1 VAPGRHSQIGKL
13 HKIELDRDAIRPTS
27 DTLYNGPYNS
37 DTPAEETL
45 LYSKLYLEAVL
56 HEFCHAFGQEHVG
69 QVTGTFGYVRSDNG
83 GCVADIFA
91 EVVNEVPP
99 SHNKVRGLNQ
109 LYTPSFSCINT
120 VLASNTAYFA
130 SMSSAAS
137 ARKVYPNLNM
147 KYSSYDK
154 P

>member
-45 LYSKLYLEAVL
+45 LYSKLYLETVL

-83 GCVADIFA
+83 ECVADIFA

>member
-1 VAPGRHSQIGKL
+1 
-13 HKIELDRDAIRPTS
+13 
-27 DTLYNGPYNS
+27 
-37 DTPAEETL
+37 
-45 LYSKLYLEAVL
+45 
-56 HEFCHAFGQEHVG
+56 
-69 QVTGTFGYVRSDNG
+69 
-83 GCVADIFA
+83 
-91 EVVNEVPP
+91 
-99 SHNKVRGLNQ
+99 LNQ